1 MKIVFICGGL
11 EPGKDGVG
19 DYTRRLAEEL
29 VKNDHQV
36 LMISIND
43 KFIEG
48 SYPKQYELE
57 RSIVPALRLSEKIS
71 QSKRIKLAKHKID
84 VFDPDYLSLQYVPF
98 SFHKKGLPFKFARRL
113 SQLGKNRKWHIMFH
127 ELWVGM
133 NKEAS
138 FKYKIWGAVQKKII
152 KDTIAVL
159 NPVLI
164 DTQSRYHKC
173 QLENLG
179 YKVKFLPLFSNFEV
193 YYKKQND
200 TSKDTL
206 KFLVFGSI
214 HPGAPVESFANEVYR
229 YGKKYQKKI
238 RFIFLGRCLGDL
250 ENWVKVCENKQF
262 EVKILGEQNPHKISK
277 VLSTADFG
285 VSSTPFY
292 LHEKSGTIVAMKEHM
307 LPILCVAKKY
317 TPTIKVPHFPLE
329 ITEYKPNYLDLTSDK
344 CMGIQKTLENIA
356 QEFSENLRLAEKN
369 NKQYVNP

>member
-29 VKNDHQV
+29 VKNNHRV
-36 LMISIND
+36 LMISMND

-48 SYPKQYELE
+48 SYTKDYELE
-57 RSIVPALRLSEKIS
+57 GLLVPVLRLPEKIS
-71 QSKRIKLAKHKID
+71 LSKRIRLAKHKID
-84 VFDPDYLSLQYVPF
+84 VFDPDWLSLQYVPF
-98 SFHKKGLPFKFARRL
+98 SFHKKGLPFDFARRL

-138 FKYKIWGAVQKKII
+138 FKFKIWGAVQKKII
-152 KDTIAVL
+152 KDTISIL

-173 QLENLG
+173 HLEKLG
-179 YKVKFLPLFSNFEV
+179 YKVKFLPLFSNFKV
-193 YYKKQND
+193 YYKKQNY
-200 TSKDTL
+200 TRNGTL

-214 HPGAPVESFANEVYR
+214 HPGAPVENFANEVFK

-238 RFIFLGRCLGDL
+238 HFIFLGRCLGDL
-250 ENWVKVCENKQF
+250 ENWVKVCEDKQF
-262 EVKILGEQNPHKISK
+262 EVNILGEQDPQIISK

-292 LHEKSGTIVAMKEHM
+292 LQEKSGTIAAMKEHM

-317 TPTIKVPHFPLE
+317 TPTIRVPHFPLE
-329 ITEYKPNYLDLTSDK
+329 IIEYKPNYLDLTSNK
-344 CMGIQKTLENIA
+344 FMGIQKTLENIV
-356 QEFSENLRLAEKN
+356 QEFSDNLRLAEIK
-369 NKQYVNP
+369 